1 MLKKIKFYLK
11 LMRVHHWVKN
21 LFIFLPL
28 FFSFQFKDISLLIAN
43 VWSFI
48 GFSFLASAIY
58 IINDWCDHEDD
69 KLHPE
74 KRHRP
79 IASGAVTSKEAFVL
93 LVILFMLCI
102 VVYAGVLKNMKALY
116 LVMGYFILNILYSIK
131 LKRIPIIDISIVA
144 IGFVI
149 RVFIGGIV
157 IDTPLSQWLII
168 MTFLLA
174 LLLALGKRRDDVII
188 YEKTGNKTRKS
199 IDGYNLSFTNA
210 GIIIITAVILIAYIM
225 YTMSDEIIMRNGDNL
240 YLTSVFVIIGLLRYL
255 LIIFVDEKS
264 GSPTMILFKDHFL
277 HIIILMWLMSFL
289 LLSLYYK

>member
-1 MLKKIKFYLK
+1 
-11 LMRVHHWVKN
+11 MRVHHWVKN
-21 LFIFLPL
+21 LFIFMPL

-43 VWSFI
+43 VLSFI

-210 GIIIITAVILIAYIM
+210 GITIITAVILIAYIM

>member
-255 LIIFVDEKS
+255 LIIFVEEKS

>member
-102 VVYAGVLKNMKALY
+102 VVYAGVLKNMNALY

-255 LIIFVDEKS
+255 LIIFVEEKS

>member
-1 MLKKIKFYLK
+1 MLKKIKSYLK

-74 KRHRP
+74 KKHRP

-93 LVILFMLCI
+93 LVILFILCI
-102 VVYAGVLKNMKALY
+102 VVYACVLKNMNALY
-116 LVMGYFILNILYSIK
+116 LVMGYFILNILYSIR

-144 IGFVI
+144 VGFVI
-149 RVFIGGIV
+149 RVFVGGIV

-188 YEKTGNKTRKS
+188 YEKTGNKTRKN

-240 YLTSVFVIIGLLRYL
+240 YLTSIFVIIGLLRYL
-255 LIIFVDEKS
+255 LIIFINEKS

-289 LLSLYYK
+289 ILSLYYK

>member
-21 LFIFLPL
+21 LFIFMPL

-43 VWSFI
+43 VLSFI

-210 GIIIITAVILIAYIM
+210 GITIITAVILIAYIM

>member
-1 MLKKIKFYLK
+1 MLKKIKLYLK

-21 LFIFLPL
+21 LFIFMPL

-43 VWSFI
+43 VLSFI

-93 LVILFMLCI
+93 LVVLFMLCI

-199 IDGYNLSFTNA
+199 IDGYNLNFTNA
-210 GIIIITAVILIAYIM
+210 GITIITAVILIAYIM

-255 LIIFVDEKS
+255 LIIFVEEKS

>member
-210 GIIIITAVILIAYIM
+210 GITIITAVILIAYIM

>member
-21 LFIFLPL
+21 LFIFMPL

-43 VWSFI
+43 ILSFI

-93 LVILFMLCI
+93 LVILLILCI
-102 VVYAGVLKNMKALY
+102 VVYAGVLKNMNALY

-210 GIIIITAVILIAYIM
+210 GITIITAVILIAYIM

>member
-21 LFIFLPL
+21 LFIFMPL

-43 VWSFI
+43 ILSFI

-93 LVILFMLCI
+93 LVILLILCI
-102 VVYAGVLKNMKALY
+102 VVYAGVLKNMNALY

-210 GIIIITAVILIAYIM
+210 GITIITAVILIAYIM

-255 LIIFVDEKS
+255 LIIFVEEKS

>member
-1 MLKKIKFYLK
+1 
-11 LMRVHHWVKN
+11 MRVHHWVKN

>member
-21 LFIFLPL
+21 LFIFMPL

-43 VWSFI
+43 VLSFI

-93 LVILFMLCI
+93 LVILLILCI
-102 VVYAGVLKNMKALY
+102 VVYAGVLKNMNALY

-210 GIIIITAVILIAYIM
+210 GITIITAVILIAYIM

-255 LIIFVDEKS
+255 LIIFVEEKS